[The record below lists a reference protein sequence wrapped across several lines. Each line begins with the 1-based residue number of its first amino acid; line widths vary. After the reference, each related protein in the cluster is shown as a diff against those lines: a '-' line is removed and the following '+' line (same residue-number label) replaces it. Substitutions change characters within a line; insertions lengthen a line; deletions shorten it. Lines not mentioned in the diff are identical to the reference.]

1 MQNTKIGL
9 ILGDK
14 TSEKINNSVKEI
26 LKKLSTKFKLG
37 LDYEL
42 FSAGQEYCDK
52 ESVLVSKSISKAS
65 DSCVALLHC
74 SISSKIN
81 SGSVKSQTGNQDLI
95 KILKSKLRLDARII
109 NLNFQKF
116 SDHLDSNYT
125 QTLNNIDI
133 VSDIYSGIH
142 EGGPNERREMGK
154 IAIDTTTYYFEE
166 IQKVILTAFETANQ
180 SKKQLVFITNIDGEK
195 AKELWEE
202 IFEETKVNYPYVDTK
217 LVSYGQLLLNFEK
230 TIGSDAV
237 VICSSEYSDNIV
249 SYLKSTFKKDGL
261 FTTIYKGSL
270 LNLFGEL
277 ILDGMNYNQEY
288 EGSMFTQLLSVV
300 ELLNSLNHSEVSK
313 YLEDSISKVLS
324 KGNLPR
330 ELAQKS
336 DNKSKELSDSEFTK
350 KLLEQL

>member
-14 TSEKINNSVKEI
+14 PSEKINNSVKEI

-65 DSCVALLHC
+65 DSCSTILHC
-74 SISSKIN
+74 SIKSQIN
-81 SGSVKSQTGNQDLI
+81 SGSIKSQTGNQDLI
-95 KILKSKLRLDARII
+95 KILKAKLRLDTRVIS
-109 NLNFQKF
+109 LNFQKF

-125 QTLNNIDI
+125 PTFNNIDI

-154 IAIDTTTYYFEE
+154 IAIDTTTYYYEE
-166 IQKVILTAFETANQ
+166 IQKVIQTAFESANQ

-202 IFEETKVNYPYVDTK
+202 IFEETKTSYPDVLFK
-217 LVSYGQLLLNFEK
+217 VVSYGHMLLNFEK
-230 TIGSDAV
+230 TIGSEAV
-237 VICSSEYSDNIV
+237 VICNSEYADNLV

-261 FTTIYKGSL
+261 FTTIYKGRL
-270 LNLFGEL
+270 FNLFGEL
-277 ILDGMNYNQEY
+277 VLDGLNFDLEY
-288 EGSMFTQLLSVV
+288 EGSLFTQLLSVV
-300 ELLNSLNHSEVSK
+300 ELLNIINQPEASK

-324 KGNLPR
+324 KGNLPK

-336 DNKSKELSDSEFTK
+336 DTKSKELSDSEFAK